1 MSKEETLEAV
11 HTAVHLIGNA
21 NARISRVR
29 REKAIMDINKALLPI
44 VQDDSNFTAAAPVLF
59 GSEFGRKSKEHI
71 DQVKA
76 LRSTIS
82 KETPKR
88 SFFRGN
94 PLEGGDPLT
103 GEGGMEVP
111 TEVGGTKTGSTPTT
125 RSTRT
130 SALHKSHRTLS
141 PITQIK
147 RYIGKSY
154 SEQGRGP
161 NHLSQCTSR
170 KATAL
175 HKRHPSC

>member
-94 PLEGGDPLT
+94 PLEGG
-103 GEGGMEVP
+103 
-111 TEVGGTKTGSTPTT
+111 GSTY
-125 RSTRT
+125 R
-130 SALHKSHRTLS
+130 
-141 PITQIK
+141 
-147 RYIGKSY
+147 
-154 SEQGRGP
+154 GRRNGGSNRGWGNQNRQYP
-161 NHLSQCTSR
+161 YNKKYQN
-170 KATAL
+170 
-175 HKRHPSC
+175 